1 MRWSRG
7 LSQPLLRRCLFGSE
21 TLQLLRRSLD
31 ACVFSTRNLS
41 FSTSPEY
48 HPPTPNRTASGVIAA
63 LVVAG
68 RFRCVSSMQPR
79 ALMIVACGSVTAI
92 TLHEESHAAVVGIP
106 LHRFSCATVGTKRH
120 GWSLHQAALAGNEC
134 AAVMMLAAGTSV
146 NIAGQVTGVRGTA
159 LQAAAR
165 EGHEDVVSML
175 LAAGAAV
182 NSRRM
187 ALYRSTALHKAVEAL
202 HEGVVKRLLAA
213 GASVNTKDNDGR
225 IPVDYARHRCTY
237 PLRYWDEQSSSP
249 ACHRERGGA
258 LRAAGSWCFW
268 KEWSGCE
275 ARRQAV
281 FGMLENAAKQ
291 QAAKRA
297 KSRRSIAL
305 IDLALAFS

>member
-1 MRWSRG
+1 MHAEESRRIRIHVERH
-7 LSQPLLRRCLFGSE
+7 QFTTHPELRQASCRIG
-21 TLQLLRRSLD
+21 RS
-31 ACVFSTRNLS
+31 SW
-41 FSTSPEY
+41 P
-48 HPPTPNRTASGVIAA
+48 
-63 LVVAG
+63 G
-68 RFRCVSSMQPR
+68 RFRCVPSMQPR

-146 NIAGQVTGVRGTA
+146 NIAGQVPGVRGTA

-202 HEGVVKRLLAA
+202 HEGVVKRLLVA
-213 GASVNTKDNDGR
+213 GAFIDTKDNDGR
-225 IPVDYARHRCTY
+225 IPVDYARHTDRCTY